1 MVPPSGATATA
12 RLPQPLIQHSSS
24 IVDVVAAVGV
34 VLVGGRSSRMGSPK
48 SDLEWHGST
57 LLRRTTA
64 VVARAVEG
72 PVLVVRAAGQLLPE
86 LGPGV
91 TVHDDT
97 REGRG
102 PLQGIAVALA
112 AAADRADVAFV
123 CSTDMPFLHVA
134 FVRAVLRALTED
146 VDVALPVTR
155 GYPQPLAAAYR
166 TSLAPLADK
175 LVAADR
181 LRPAFL
187 FDECRVTRLDD
198 AALRADPLVAALDP
212 ALDSVVNLNE
222 PADYEQA
229 RSLPPPEIT
238 VQCFGVL
245 AGQGGR
251 GPRTVR
257 AATLAEAAAAVSLRL
272 GQHVLAALNG
282 DQVTRDGH
290 LPLLTGDT
298 VAFISADAGG

>member
-1 MVPPSGATATA
+1 MDEGGLAGALGVAGTA
-12 RLPQPLIQHSSS
+12 R
-24 IVDVVAAVGV
+24 VAGV

-48 SDLEWHGST
+48 GDLEWHGST

-64 VVARAVEG
+64 VVGRAVDG
-72 PVLVVRAAGQLLPE
+72 PVLVVRAAGQSLPS
-86 LGPGV
+86 LAPGV
-91 TVHDDT
+91 EVHDDP

-102 PLQGIAVALA
+102 PLQGIAVGLA
-112 AAADRADVAFV
+112 AAADHADMAFV

-134 FVRAVLRALTED
+134 FVRAVLHALAPD
-146 VDVALPVTR
+146 VDVALPVAR

-166 TSLAPLADK
+166 TALAPLAEA

-187 FDECRVTRLDD
+187 FEQCRVIRLDD
-198 AALRADPLVAALDP
+198 ATLRTDPLLAALDP
-212 ALDSVVNLNE
+212 DLDSVVNLNE
-222 PADYEQA
+222 PADYEAA
-229 RSLPPPEIT
+229 RAVAAPEIT

-245 AGQGGR
+245 AAQGER
-251 GPRTVR
+251 GPRSVR
-257 AATLAEAAAAVSLRL
+257 AATLAEAAAAVSLAL
-272 GQHVLAALNG
+272 DQHVLAALNG

-290 LPLLTGDT
+290 LPLVAGDT